1 MSRPRLPGLTP
12 ETPPGRRNGR
22 DSNIGDG
29 DVRASPLPTR
39 LGRPDS
45 IAVRLAAAL
54 LAVPAAGCARGA
66 PSLVFFGAYFPIWL
80 ACAVIGCV
88 AAGVARSLMVVSGLS
103 HRLPYQ
109 LLLCTAI
116 GTTTGLLVAS
126 LCVGL

>member
-1 MSRPRLPGLTP
+1 MRT
-12 ETPPGRRNGR
+12 
-22 DSNIGDG
+22 
-29 DVRASPLPTR
+29 SPLSTR

-45 IAVRLAAAL
+45 IAVRLAAAF

-88 AAGVARSLMVVSGLS
+88 AAGLARTLMVVSGLS

-116 GTTTGLLVAS
+116 GTTTGLVVAA